1 MRRQLSNFVW
11 VLVFVALGFSSAR
24 SEVIDRIVATVNGQI
39 ILLSDWED
47 SLRFEAFSSG
57 RPLDHFNAEE
67 RKAVLDRL
75 IDRELLRE
83 QLRAADIEHASA
95 EEVAQRVAEI
105 RKQYAEAETEL
116 GWRAILDRY
125 RLNEDGLKSRVATE
139 IDLMRLVDA
148 RLRPTVTVDSK
159 SIESY
164 YNQEL
169 LPQLRQSGAQNVPL
183 AEVTSKIKELL
194 TQKKI
199 SQLLITWLQSLRAGS
214 QIRAE
219 ALMNG
224 SGSRSQ

>member
-1 MRRQLSNFVW
+1 MRRQFPNFVW
-11 VLVFVALGFSSAR
+11 VLLFVTLGFSSAR

-57 RPLDHFNAEE
+57 RPLDRFTAEE

-83 QLRAADIEHASA
+83 QLHAADIQHATA
-95 EEVAQRVAEI
+95 EEVAQRVGEI

-219 ALMNG
+219 ALTDG
-224 SGSRSQ
+224 SAGRSQ

>member
-11 VLVFVALGFSSAR
+11 VLVFVTLGFSSAR

-75 IDRELLRE
+75 MDRELLRE

-183 AEVTSKIKELL
+183 AEVTSKIRNPH
-194 TQKKI
+194 QKKI
-199 SQLLITWLQSLRAGS
+199 SQL
-214 QIRAE
+214 
-219 ALMNG
+219 
-224 SGSRSQ
+224 

>member
-11 VLVFVALGFSSAR
+11 VLVFVTLGFSSAR

-57 RPLDHFNAEE
+57 RPLDRFTAEE

-83 QLRAADIEHASA
+83 QLHAADIQHATA
-95 EEVAQRVAEI
+95 EEVAQRVGEI

-139 IDLMRLVDA
+139 LDLMRLVDA
-148 RLRPTVTVDSK
+148 RLRPTVNVDSK

-219 ALMNG
+219 ALTDG
-224 SGSRSQ
+224 SAGRSQ

>member
-1 MRRQLSNFVW
+1 MRRQLSNFVC
-11 VLVFVALGFSSAR
+11 VLVFVTLPFSCGRA
-24 SEVIDRIVATVNGQI
+24 EVIDRIVATVNGQI

-47 SLRFEAFSSG
+47 SLSFEAFSSG
-57 RPLDHFNAEE
+57 RPLDRFTAEE

-83 QLRAADIEHASA
+83 QLHAADIQHASA

-116 GWRAILDRY
+116 GWRAVLDRY
-125 RLNEDGLKSRVATE
+125 RLNEEGLKSRVATE
-139 IDLMRLVDA
+139 LDLMRLVDA

-219 ALMNG
+219 ALTDG
-224 SGSRSQ
+224 SGGRSQ

>member
-11 VLVFVALGFSSAR
+11 VLVFVTLGFSSAR

-47 SLRFEAFSSG
+47 SMRFEAFSSG
-57 RPLDHFNAEE
+57 RPLDRFTAEE

-83 QLRAADIEHASA
+83 QLHAADIQHATA

-125 RLNEDGLKSRVATE
+125 RLNEDGLKRRVATE
-139 IDLMRLVDA
+139 LDLMRLVDA

-214 QIRAE
+214 QIRSE

-224 SGSRSQ
+224 AGSRSQ